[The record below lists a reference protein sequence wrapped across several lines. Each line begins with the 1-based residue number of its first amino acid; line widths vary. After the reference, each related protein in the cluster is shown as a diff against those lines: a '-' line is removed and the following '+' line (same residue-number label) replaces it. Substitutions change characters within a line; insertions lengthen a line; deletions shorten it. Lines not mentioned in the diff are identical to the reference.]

1 VFSYDC
7 DFNKAVDCLPDVA
20 FQRVDDPHSD
30 SPGFNYRRAVYG
42 EGGATRDLYKWYG
55 MRLTLVAS
63 GSGKM
68 FTSIVNAVSN
78 CVVFLVCFFFLH
90 RCRCKRLGRALRC
103 WRWRR

>member
-7 DFNKAVDCLPDVA
+7 DFNKAADCLPDVA
-20 FQRVDDPHSD
+20 FHRVDDPHSD

-55 MRLTLVAS
+55 MRLTLAAS

-68 FTSIVNAVSN
+68 FTSIVNAVI
-78 CVVFLVCFFFLH
+78 VLLLVGFLFLH
-90 RCRCKRLGRALRC
+90 ACSCKRLALALRC
-103 WRWRR
+103 WRWPR